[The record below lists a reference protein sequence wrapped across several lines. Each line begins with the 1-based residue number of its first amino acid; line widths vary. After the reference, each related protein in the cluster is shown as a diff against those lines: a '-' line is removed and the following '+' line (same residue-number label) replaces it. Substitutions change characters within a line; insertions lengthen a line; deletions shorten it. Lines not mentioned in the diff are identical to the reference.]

1 MFLSSGKKL
10 RAKPHAYS
18 DTQVSPGFSLISD
31 VSFAGGRLS
40 FWMAA
45 AMQRMQWIQYTGK
58 TQTECSIQL
67 DLNIHPISVT
77 KRLSFPQVN

>member
-45 AMQRMQWIQYTGK
+45 AMQRMQ
-58 TQTECSIQL
+58 
-67 DLNIHPISVT
+67 
-77 KRLSFPQVN
+77 